1 MTSERGGVAF
11 RHAKSR
17 VSHTGVTAKCWA
29 GDGIEQPIVKSPTSL
44 AWWVNIGRNHF
55 GKVDSCDSCS
65 IPNISK
71 ANLSLVTGK
80 ML

>member
-1 MTSERGGVAF
+1 MTSERGGVAL

-17 VSHTGVTAKCWA
+17 VSHTGVTAKRGA

-44 AWWVNIGRNHF
+44 VWWINIGRNHF
-55 GKVDSCDSCS
+55 GKVDSCSTL
-65 IPNISK
+65 NISK
-71 ANLSLVTGK
+71 ANLSTVSGK